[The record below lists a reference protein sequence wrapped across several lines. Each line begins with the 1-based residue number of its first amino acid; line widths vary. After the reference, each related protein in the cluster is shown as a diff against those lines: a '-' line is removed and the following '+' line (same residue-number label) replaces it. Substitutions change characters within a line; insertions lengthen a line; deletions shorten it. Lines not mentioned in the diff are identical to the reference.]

1 MRDCYK
7 VGGEDEQR
15 EKDTITQSYQENKMK
30 FKEMSWEELKK
41 DFRRI
46 LDKYTTRDL
55 VDSLKKYKMSVND
68 KK

>member
-1 MRDCYK
+1 
-7 VGGEDEQR
+7 
-15 EKDTITQSYQENKMK
+15 MK

-55 VDSLKKYKMSVND
+55 VDS
-68 KK
+68 